1 MTRGGAA
8 QGRGCERLAAAAPGS
23 PPRHPTPTARGGAG
37 RRAGRCRLPAV
48 PSRRRGRREE
58 DGHRR
63 VVGQRPPRPRR
74 GTGRTNQW
82 RGRRGHQGH
91 APRPPP
97 PYPPSAFHAR
107 RRVRSPMALRP
118 THCGGRGAAGRG
130 HTAAEADSRRRG
142 RRRRRTKKKTNQTRA
157 AADACGAALS
167 TTGKWKNKGG
177 GGGDESWLA
186 VEVGCV
192 WGGGNGGKWVRTRF
206 VLCAPARERQGNAPA
221 NQAVAPTVG
230 RRHQSPARGA
240 GGHPKH
246 QVWTGR
252 GPARA
257 FKRTQRNRSM
267 FCASVADRGGVRGER
282 ARAGCVGGGMGGGGM
297 PLTCTAALDGTSH
310 KVGGWRVGC

>member
-82 RGRRGHQGH
+82 RGRRGRQGH

-97 PYPPSAFHAR
+97 PPPPPPS
-107 RRVRSPMALRP
+107 
-118 THCGGRGAAGRG
+118 THDGGCAPQWPSDPRTAEGGAPL
-130 HTAAEADSRRRG
+130 
-142 RRRRRTKKKTNQTRA
+142 A
-157 AADACGAALS
+157 AATRPLKQTAGGGGGGGGEQKRKPTKQERRPMPVGRLS

-192 WGGGNGGKWVRTRF
+192 WGRGNGGKWVRTRF
-206 VLCAPARERQGNAPA
+206 VLCAPARERDKATPP
-221 NQAVAPTVG
+221 PT
-230 RRHQSPARGA
+230 RPSRLQSAGVTSPQHGARGA
-240 GGHPKH
+240 TQSTRCGPGGD
-246 QVWTGR
+246 Q
-252 GPARA
+252 RA
-257 FKRTQRNRSM
+257 PTNVRNGAVQCSAQASRT
-267 FCASVADRGGVRGER
+267 E
-282 ARAGCVGGGMGGGGM
+282 AG
-297 PLTCTAALDGTSH
+297 
-310 KVGGWRVGC
+310 